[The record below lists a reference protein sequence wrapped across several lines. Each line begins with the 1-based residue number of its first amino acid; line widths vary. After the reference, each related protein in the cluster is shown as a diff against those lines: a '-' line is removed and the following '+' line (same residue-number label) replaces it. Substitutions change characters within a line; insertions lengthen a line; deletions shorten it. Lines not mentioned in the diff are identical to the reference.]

1 MYIGLYKTMLNI
13 LFSTHAF
20 PSTCLS
26 TSTSFQ
32 KQSSMLLYDEMEPV
46 SAHLPLRR
54 LFEHFLFFSVYLW
67 LISIRRLSNFTVKLF
82 TKFSW
87 CAIFFSV
94 QKNLFCSN
102 LHHRY
107 VFLEL
112 FHPIQRFSEPK
123 KCTKRP
129 CKWKILYFPIMYEF
143 GTTN

>member
-1 MYIGLYKTMLNI
+1 MYIWLYKTMLNI
-13 LFSTHAF
+13 LFSTHPF
-20 PSTCLS
+20 PGTCLS

-32 KQSSMLLYDEMEPV
+32 KNQVCSYTMRWNQY
-46 SAHLPLRR
+46 RR
-54 LFEHFLFFSVYLW
+54 TFHWGGCSNIFCFFFVYLW

-82 TKFSW
+82 TNFSR

-94 QKNLFCSN
+94 QKKLFCSN